1 MKIPVGSDLAVSPTA
16 TKLPPPLA
24 APTPVSCSQIVT
36 HAIVVSLLRRP
47 VEFSLLIAAH
57 SGCSDP
63 VSLPHAAP
71 SRSMS
76 ATMTT
81 VLGTSNLRGSSRQTR
96 TNPTRTTKTA
106 GPSLRQNS
114 LISNPAGPLLPA
126 TEPHGF
132 YPAIQHFADA
142 ITALPR
148 DYRRHTSLLKEV
160 DAKAWQPEEHLQTLL
175 IQCAKGGAATGLPPN
190 LHSAVGSSANAADEA
205 VVLST
210 THSVTGAPADAASP
224 ASTESAASAVL
235 QCRHT
240 FAALRHNLLQI
251 MVTMDEKNHVI
262 NNANEEL
269 SRHLRRLDDVYPHLA
284 DEISEEARLGSL
296 KHWAYTETNP
306 TKKTGTANR
315 REAAAN
321 LALLHE
327 NEVSQRSELRR
338 EAVAAKSKQRLDRLA
353 QLDAGFEEIRN
364 LTKKTAV
371 EGKRK
376 AVDNPDVAG
385 LGILG
390 AATATG
396 KRKKAEKS
404 LASMAMEK
412 SMSLTGSRAMS
423 REPSQQDHTKKR
435 KAPTA
440 TSTVARKRYAVPT
453 SEALVTHM
461 SRLNAAQD
469 SPKLAS
475 SPLAGT
481 FGKDAYKR
489 SPALGAARPAV
500 SRARQNS
507 TQRAPSAAS
516 QRNTNGVVAATAQE
530 TNTANTV
537 KRQNTKETL
546 DSKAD
551 RLLVDDKASRPNGD
565 APTRPAHLLE
575 RRASKQGNTRTDT
588 IENDSKAAP
597 SPRLSVQT
605 NMNARGRTS
614 KTSTPVIGTFVE
626 QESTGANGN
635 GNSKPKRPQRPRP
648 SVLHGLHDSLSPK
661 GLPLKRS
668 HKKGA
673 GVLAQQN
680 HSQQHQTASQRAK
693 AEIENTTPP
702 EDDAA
707 SAAGSEEAGEG
718 EDEERYCYCE
728 GPSSGEMVACDNDDC
743 PRQWFHIECL
753 GLKTVPKTDRWFCS
767 ECDPGREKGKTG
779 RGRNGNG
786 GNGGNR

>member
-1 MKIPVGSDLAVSPTA
+1 
-16 TKLPPPLA
+16 
-24 APTPVSCSQIVT
+24 
-36 HAIVVSLLRRP
+36 
-47 VEFSLLIAAH
+47 
-57 SGCSDP
+57 
-63 VSLPHAAP
+63 
-71 SRSMS
+71 MS
-76 ATMTT
+76 TTMTT
-81 VLGTSNLRGSSRQTR
+81 VLGTSNLRGTSRQTR

-114 LISNPAGPLLPA
+114 LVSNPAAPLQPA

-132 YPAIQHFADA
+132 YPAVQHFADA

-160 DAKAWQPEEHLQTLL
+160 DAKAWQPEANLQTLL
-175 IQCAKGGAATGLPPN
+175 IQCVKGAAATALSTN
-190 LHSAVGSSANAADEA
+190 LQSALALSADATNEA
-205 VVLST
+205 VLSST
-210 THSVTGAPADAASP
+210 ANSVTGAAADAASQ
-224 ASTESAASAVL
+224 ASTDSAASAVL
-235 QCRHT
+235 HCRHT
-240 FAALRHNLLQI
+240 FAALRHNLMQI

-269 SRHLRRLDDVYPHLA
+269 SRHVRRLDDVYPHLA

-306 TKKTGTANR
+306 TKKAGTANR

-364 LTKKTAV
+364 VTKKTVA

-376 AVDNPDVAG
+376 AVDSVDATG
-385 LGILG
+385 LGIGG
-390 AATATG
+390 AATTAG

-423 REPSQQDHTKKR
+423 REPSQQDNTKKR
-435 KAPTA
+435 KAPAA
-440 TSTVARKRYAVPT
+440 TSTVARKRYADP
-453 SEALVTHM
+453 ETHSSLANM
-461 SRLNAAQD
+461 RRLNAAQD

-489 SPALGAARPAV
+489 SPALGAARPAAA
-500 SRARQNS
+500 RARQNS
-507 TQRAPSAAS
+507 TQRPPSSAS
-516 QRNTNGVVAATAQE
+516 QRNGNGVVG
-530 TNTANTV
+530 ANTHGMNIANTG
-537 KRQNTKETL
+537 KSANTKETSN
-546 DSKAD
+546 SKAD
-551 RLLVDDKASRPNGD
+551 RAINDVKTSGPNGD
-565 APTRPAHLLE
+565 APIRPAHLLE
-575 RRASKQGNTRTDT
+575 RRVSKQGNIRTET
-588 IENDSKAAP
+588 IENVTKAAP

-626 QESTGANGN
+626 QESAGANGN
-635 GNSKPKRPQRPRP
+635 GNGKPKRTQRPRP

-673 GVLAQQN
+673 GVVSQQQ
-680 HSQQHQTASQRAK
+680 HLSQQHQTASQRAK

-702 EDDAA
+702 EDDAL
-707 SAAGSEEAGEG
+707 SAAGSEEAADG
-718 EDEERYCYCE
+718 EDEERYCYCD
-728 GPSSGEMVACDNDDC
+728 GPSSGDMVACDNDDC

-753 GLKTVPKTDRWFCS
+753 GLKTVPQSDRWFCS
-767 ECDPGREKGKTG
+767 ECDPGREKGKGG

-786 GNGGNR
+786 NGGNGGSR